1 MNEAV
6 TTLELYET
14 LRDKL
19 GDEAT
24 KRFIAYV
31 DERIEREAVT
41 KGDLREETAKVRED
55 LRKEMAR
62 AREELRGEMAK
73 VREEL
78 RGEIAKVREEF
89 RTETAKIWEEMARI
103 REEMAKMEGRLIRWM
118 FLFWVGQVAA
128 MLGILAFVLRS

>member
-31 DERIEREAVT
+31 DERIKRETVT
-41 KGDLREETAKVRED
+41 KGDLREET
-55 LRKEMAR
+55 
-62 AREELRGEMAK
+62 
-73 VREEL
+73 
-78 RGEIAKVREEF
+78 
-89 RTETAKIWEEMARI
+89 ARI